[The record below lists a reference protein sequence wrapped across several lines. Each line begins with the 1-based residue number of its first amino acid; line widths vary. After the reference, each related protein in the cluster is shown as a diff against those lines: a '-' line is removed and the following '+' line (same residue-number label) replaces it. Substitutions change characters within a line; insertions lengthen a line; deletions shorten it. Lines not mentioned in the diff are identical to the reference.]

1 MPIRIAR
8 RVLTSTLAVG
18 GAAVL
23 CLGVWR
29 RRADRGPGQRD
40 FSVSAHKYSYKVEG
54 SGTPEIRVQEGDI
67 VRITFSA
74 DDIPHSFTIVDDDH
88 YRIMR
93 RAEPGKPVTFEFLAD
108 KAGRF
113 TFQCTLRT
121 DDRCRE
127 LVRLARRRG
136 EEVESPA

>member
-1 MPIRIAR
+1 MA
-8 RVLTSTLAVG
+8 
-18 GAAVL
+18 AAVL
-23 CLGVWR
+23 LCGVFGAGVQT
-29 RRADRGPGQRD
+29 RAQAKRD
-40 FSVSAHKYSYKVEG
+40 FSVSAHKYSYKVDG

-74 DDIPHSFTIVDDDH
+74 EDIPHSFTIIDDDH

-121 DDRCRE
+121 DDRCKE
-127 LVRLARRRG
+127 LSGSLVVVAKK
-136 EEVESPA
+136 

>member
-1 MPIRIAR
+1 VTTNSSRRRFVIA
-8 RVLTSTLAVG
+8 LTV
-18 GAAVL
+18 GAAGLLVAAF
-23 CLGVWR
+23 GFSG
-29 RRADRGPGQRD
+29 RARAQSKKE

-54 SGTPEIRVQEGDI
+54 SDKPEIHVQEGDL

-93 RAEPGKPVTFEFLAD
+93 RAEPGKPVPFEFLAD
-108 KAGRF
+108 KAGSF

-121 DDRCRE
+121 DERCKE
-127 LVRLARRRG
+127 LSGTLFVA
-136 EEVESPA
+136 AKK